1 MSCKTHFACCAHV
14 SRPSASDMQSSNVPQ
29 HMLHVRSCQ
38 FFVTMFLCR
47 ACANGCVRALTMYQF
62 CFVGRR
68 FALPRIAAHWIPI
81 AAGKK
86 IGLKKKCLEN
96 LEHVHMRSWGTCC
109 ARARRNCDRKKIV
122 LPGRCRVKRSSTTH
136 FLREKQIGEK
146 KYIKLRT
153 WRCLDDVLTSFV
165 HSVWLQTRQENLTRQ
180 HAYMEQDN
188 FMPKR
193 WCSTTLKSPWNR
205 NHRT

>member
-1 MSCKTHFACCAHV
+1 MSVFRNNV
-14 SRPSASDMQSSNVPQ
+14 SMSRVRKWLCEGLDDVPI
-29 HMLHVRSCQ
+29 LFCRSQ
-38 FFVTMFLCR
+38 V
-47 ACANGCVRALTMYQF
+47 
-62 CFVGRR
+62 R
-68 FALPRIAAHWIPI
+68 FAQNSSSLNPNRGRKKNRI
-81 AAGKK
+81 
-86 IGLKKKCLEN
+86 KKKCLEN

-193 WCSTTLKSPWNR
+193 WCSTTLKSPWDR